1 MNLTRANFD
10 ELTSDLVERT
20 AEPVKRALSDAG
32 LSASELG
39 QVLLVGG
46 STRIPAVQ
54 DKVRQLTGK
63 EPSKSLNPDECVALG
78 ASVQGGKLAGDAG
91 AGDIL
96 LLDVTPLS
104 LSIETMGGVATR
116 LIERNT
122 TIPTKKSQIF
132 STAADNQT
140 AVDINVVQG
149 ERQFARD
156 NKSLGQFRLD
166 GIPPAPRGIPQI
178 EVTFD
183 IDANGIVNVSAKDLG
198 TGREQSI
205 TITSS
210 SNMSEEEIERA
221 KWEAEV
227 YGEQDKKNEEYWNS
241 HIEAENTLKRAEGEY
256 SQNKKVW
263 DKAKKKAVKEAMN
276 QLKRIV
282 VKCKPE
288 KMNADLAHQLDELR
302 INLENVLNN

>member
-1 MNLTRANFD
+1 M
-10 ELTSDLVERT
+10 
-20 AEPVKRALSDAG
+20 AG
-32 LSASELG
+32 
-39 QVLLVGG
+39 V
-46 STRIPAVQ
+46 
-54 DKVRQLTGK
+54 
-63 EPSKSLNPDECVALG
+63 
-78 ASVQGGKLAGDAG
+78 
-91 AGDIL
+91 
-96 LLDVTPLS
+96 
-104 LSIETMGGVATR
+104 
-116 LIERNT
+116 
-122 TIPTKKSQIF
+122 
-132 STAADNQT
+132 
-140 AVDINVVQG
+140 
-149 ERQFARD
+149 
-156 NKSLGQFRLD
+156 
-166 GIPPAPRGIPQI
+166 PQI

-241 HIEAENTLKRAEGEY
+241 HIEAENTLKRAE
-256 SQNKKVW
+256 
-263 DKAKKKAVKEAMN
+263 KKAVKEAMN

>member
-1 MNLTRANFD
+1 MQ
-10 ELTSDLVERT
+10 
-20 AEPVKRALSDAG
+20 K
-32 LSASELG
+32 
-39 QVLLVGG
+39 
-46 STRIPAVQ
+46 
-54 DKVRQLTGK
+54 
-63 EPSKSLNPDECVALG
+63 KSLKN
-78 ASVQGGKLAGDAG
+78 
-91 AGDIL
+91 
-96 LLDVTPLS
+96 
-104 LSIETMGGVATR
+104 
-116 LIERNT
+116 LI
-122 TIPTKKSQIF
+122 IF
-132 STAADNQT
+132 KT
-140 AVDINVVQG
+140 G
-149 ERQFARD
+149 
-156 NKSLGQFRLD
+156 
-166 GIPPAPRGIPQI
+166 
-178 EVTFD
+178 TFD